1 MKKIGHGHKWEQGQ
15 IIQMGPV
22 AIMASGQRA
31 KHIEEQEGQWPRW
44 NRRVQQMSR
53 ATAAKCS
60 WLQWPPD

>member
-31 KHIEEQEGQWPRW
+31 KHI
-44 NRRVQQMSR
+44 
-53 ATAAKCS
+53 
-60 WLQWPPD
+60 